1 LKIDMNTKE
10 LMSSIIVLISMI
22 EPFVLKAQ
30 NDSTRFRV
38 YKTNPKIEIPIP
50 LAFFCGS
57 YFGFKALDKY
67 ASMTEEDVLR
77 LNPETINSFDRP
89 VAYYNP
95 ANFESAQK
103 TSDVLLD
110 VALVT
115 PVFLLLDKKIRKD
128 WKDIL
133 SLFLVAHAVDNVIYF
148 SSGTAVRRPRPLT
161 YNPAVPLSEKAG
173 EGKSNSFFSGHTSW
187 SATSTFFIVK
197 IYTDYRQIKGLKRLL
212 LYTGAAVPP
221 ALVGYY
227 RLEAGKHF
235 KTDVL
240 TGLLVG
246 AVCGI
251 TVPELHRNKNKVQ
264 NLSVS
269 PFMMQGANG
278 ISLTYIIK

>member
-1 LKIDMNTKE
+1 MNIKK
-10 LMSSIIVLISMI
+10 LMRLIIVLLSMI

-67 ASMTEEDVLR
+67 ASMTEGDVLR

-148 SSGTAVRRPRPLT
+148 SSGTSVRRPRPLT
-161 YNPAVPLSEKAG
+161 YN
-173 EGKSNSFFSGHTSW
+173 
-187 SATSTFFIVK
+187 
-197 IYTDYRQIKGLKRLL
+197 
-212 LYTGAAVPP
+212 
-221 ALVGYY
+221 
-227 RLEAGKHF
+227 
-235 KTDVL
+235 
-240 TGLLVG
+240 
-246 AVCGI
+246 
-251 TVPELHRNKNKVQ
+251 
-264 NLSVS
+264 
-269 PFMMQGANG
+269 
-278 ISLTYIIK
+278 

>member
-1 LKIDMNTKE
+1 MALGIWWRD
-10 LMSSIIVLISMI
+10 LHHSSSNNCFNRSCRI
-22 EPFVLKAQ
+22 
-30 NDSTRFRV
+30 FRRRCV
-38 YKTNPKIEIPIP
+38 ALYQYGIQ
-50 LAFFCGS
+50 
-57 YFGFKALDKY
+57 ALDKY

-173 EGKSNSFFSGHTSW
+173 EGKSNSFFSG
-187 SATSTFFIVK
+187 
-197 IYTDYRQIKGLKRLL
+197 
-212 LYTGAAVPP
+212 
-221 ALVGYY
+221 
-227 RLEAGKHF
+227 
-235 KTDVL
+235 
-240 TGLLVG
+240 
-246 AVCGI
+246 
-251 TVPELHRNKNKVQ
+251 
-264 NLSVS
+264 
-269 PFMMQGANG
+269 
-278 ISLTYIIK
+278 